1 MVVSS
6 SVCLV
11 IHPMAAGLSVF
22 APHPVAC
29 HAVFLFPAAVYQ
41 MSLPLARRAF
51 RPVPSRRE
59 LPLQVA
65 CFLIAALV
73 SGPLAFTRGGN
84 RARARA
90 VPAAC
95 AETAAP
101 LTLYG
106 RFAARD
112 PPCHK
117 QECVYYFWRDRRC
130 YEVTSEQRQC
140 FLFRVSHSALDQG
153 M

>member
-1 MVVSS
+1 MVVSF
-6 SVCLV
+6 SVFLV

-41 MSLPLARRAF
+41 VSLALARRAF

-59 LPLQVA
+59 LPLQVV

-95 AETAAP
+95 AETAGPPDAVW
-101 LTLYG
+101 TL
-106 RFAARD
+106 
-112 PPCHK
+112 
-117 QECVYYFWRDRRC
+117 RC
-130 YEVTSEQRQC
+130 KGPALPQAGV
-140 FLFRVSHSALDQG
+140 RVLLLAGPALL
-153 M
+153 